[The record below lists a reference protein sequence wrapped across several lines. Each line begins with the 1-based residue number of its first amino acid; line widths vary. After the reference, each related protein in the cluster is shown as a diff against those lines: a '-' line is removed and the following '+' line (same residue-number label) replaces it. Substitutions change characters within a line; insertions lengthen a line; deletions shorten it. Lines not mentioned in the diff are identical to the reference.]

1 MCESIPA
8 ASIPSPERKPRGKKI
23 FLKCPASGQFPL
35 ANVPAPLPTIIVVK
49 CPTVP
54 QSIRPVHENLFCCPF
69 LNKYYSF
76 SLIELHK
83 TGHEKKHYGQTK
95 TKQVVWLLLFM
106 GLLWSINGHVIPK
119 WRCFALCRIELDWIV
134 IYCVVLC
141 CTVLYYVVLCCIVL
155 CCVVL
160 CCVVLCCVVLYC
172 IVLCCVVFHCIVLHC
187 IVLCCIVLHCI
198 VLCIVLCCVVLY
210 CIVLYFV
217 VLYCIVLYCIVLYCI
232 VLYKTQQKLPI
243 KACHP
248 VCYIT
253 NVWLVL
259 EDITS
264 WTTSCWFKPVYPI
277 LVVVD
282 IVVSVQ
288 SVDVS
293 AATGRP
299 ALRVETVP
307 PILSFAFC
315 PRNPHYTLGYYETQ
329 YKSLHR
335 SILRQLTSV
344 RPTISVFTLR
354 IT

>member
-1 MCESIPA
+1 MVKQRQSKWFDCFYRSFMIDKW
-8 ASIPSPERKPRGKKI
+8 SCYSKMTV
-23 FLKCPASGQFPL
+23 FC
-35 ANVPAPLPTIIVVK
+35 IV
-49 CPTVP
+49 
-54 QSIRPVHENLFCCPF
+54 SYWI
-69 LNKYYSF
+69 
-76 SLIELHK
+76 
-83 TGHEKKHYGQTK
+83 
-95 TKQVVWLLLFM
+95 
-106 GLLWSINGHVIPK
+106 GLDCNI
-119 WRCFALCRIELDWIV
+119 
-134 IYCVVLC
+134 
-141 CTVLYYVVLCCIVL
+141 LCCIVL
-155 CCVVL
+155 YCIVLYCVVL
-160 CCVVLCCVVLYC
+160 YCIVLCCIVLCCVVLYC
-172 IVLCCVVFHCIVLHC
+172 IVLCCISLYCIVLHC
-187 IVLCCIVLHCI
+187 IVLCCVVLYCI
-198 VLCIVLCCVVLY
+198 VLYCVVLCCAVLY

-217 VLYCIVLYCIVLYCI
+217 VLYCIVLYCIVLF
-232 VLYKTQQKLPI
+232 KTQQKLPI

-277 LVVVD
+277 FVVVD

-354 IT
+354 IA